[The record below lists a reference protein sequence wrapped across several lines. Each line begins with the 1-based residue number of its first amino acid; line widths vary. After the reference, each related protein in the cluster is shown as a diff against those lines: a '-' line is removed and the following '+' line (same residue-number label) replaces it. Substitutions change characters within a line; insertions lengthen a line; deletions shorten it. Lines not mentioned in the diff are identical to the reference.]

1 MNIRKK
7 DLLIDNDSGL
17 WRRVGCNYKT
27 KDGFSHYGRNK
38 WKNRMDVSDV
48 WVRKGTKVFTK
59 EEFRDR
65 IFRFKNR
72 GRSVDDI
79 LLDVLNRWKKYE
91 DKNFSWKFF
100 YNEFLSKTEIFNG
113 PGQYYEVT
121 NMVEEG
127 MRLIRNVDWNN
138 WKKYWKS
145 KEVEKQIQYME
156 DDMDMLNGKLE
167 LDKLDEKIEREV
179 QSRMS
184 HYIRRFKSQENMK
197 KIDEE
202 KNVKEEKVKYFMK
215 YIKGKL
221 TEEEVDEYLET
232 EDYIEM
238 SKKYEEKV
246 LIPERIEEIGKL
258 LTRIQKDGLDVL
270 ELGSLKGMRKSLKD
284 KGSISQKQ
292 LYWLVSRLEYDVK
305 IKELMLEG
313 KLSKNKLMKRFEC
326 LVK

>member
-1 MNIRKK
+1 
-7 DLLIDNDSGL
+7 
-17 WRRVGCNYKT
+17 
-27 KDGFSHYGRNK
+27 
-38 WKNRMDVSDV
+38 
-48 WVRKGTKVFTK
+48 
-59 EEFRDR
+59 
-65 IFRFKNR
+65 
-72 GRSVDDI
+72 
-79 LLDVLNRWKKYE
+79 
-91 DKNFSWKFF
+91 
-100 YNEFLSKTEIFNG
+100 
-113 PGQYYEVT
+113 
-121 NMVEEG
+121 
-127 MRLIRNVDWNN
+127 
-138 WKKYWKS
+138 
-145 KEVEKQIQYME
+145 
-156 DDMDMLNGKLE
+156 
-167 LDKLDEKIEREV
+167 
-179 QSRMS
+179 
-184 HYIRRFKSQENMK
+184 MK

>member
-1 MNIRKK
+1 
-7 DLLIDNDSGL
+7 
-17 WRRVGCNYKT
+17 
-27 KDGFSHYGRNK
+27 
-38 WKNRMDVSDV
+38 
-48 WVRKGTKVFTK
+48 
-59 EEFRDR
+59 
-65 IFRFKNR
+65 
-72 GRSVDDI
+72 
-79 LLDVLNRWKKYE
+79 
-91 DKNFSWKFF
+91 
-100 YNEFLSKTEIFNG
+100 
-113 PGQYYEVT
+113 
-121 NMVEEG
+121 
-127 MRLIRNVDWNN
+127 
-138 WKKYWKS
+138 
-145 KEVEKQIQYME
+145 
-156 DDMDMLNGKLE
+156 
-167 LDKLDEKIEREV
+167 
-179 QSRMS
+179 
-184 HYIRRFKSQENMK
+184 MK

-284 KGSISQKQ
+284 KGRISQKQ

>member
-1 MNIRKK
+1 M
-7 DLLIDNDSGL
+7 
-17 WRRVGCNYKT
+17 
-27 KDGFSHYGRNK
+27 
-38 WKNRMDVSDV
+38 
-48 WVRKGTKVFTK
+48 
-59 EEFRDR
+59 
-65 IFRFKNR
+65 
-72 GRSVDDI
+72 
-79 LLDVLNRWKKYE
+79 
-91 DKNFSWKFF
+91 
-100 YNEFLSKTEIFNG
+100 FNG

-127 MRLIRNVDWNN
+127 MRLIRNVDWNK

-156 DDMDMLNGKLE
+156 DDMDMLNDKLE

-232 EDYIEM
+232 DDYIDDFDHLIFNTV
-238 SKKYEEKV
+238 KKNNNF
-246 LIPERIEEIGKL
+246 R
-258 LTRIQKDGLDVL
+258 
-270 ELGSLKGMRKSLKD
+270 
-284 KGSISQKQ
+284 
-292 LYWLVSRLEYDVK
+292 
-305 IKELMLEG
+305 
-313 KLSKNKLMKRFEC
+313 
-326 LVK
+326 